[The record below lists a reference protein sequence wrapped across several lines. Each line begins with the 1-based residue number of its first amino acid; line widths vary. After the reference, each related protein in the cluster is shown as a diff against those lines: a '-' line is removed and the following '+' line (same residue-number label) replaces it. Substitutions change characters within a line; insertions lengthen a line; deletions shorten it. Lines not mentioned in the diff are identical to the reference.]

1 VISDAGLNPSPMNK
15 LMDLSIE
22 GVSDFRL
29 ILRFFLA
36 ATVLIAATSYTRGQS
51 LYPGLSSSEP
61 QQPATQN
68 PPGQNPSPAK
78 SSSNVPVQQPASS
91 ANRLT
96 RDEAVRLALMQA
108 SAFQT
113 SRYAELI
120 ASEDVRQ
127 ARIAFLP
134 RITAPSTVIYN
145 SPTLGPVFAGI
156 PRADQHSFIA
166 TNAITEYQALLG
178 ASGDID
184 LAGRLRAALRRSVA
198 LLEAARAG
206 TEIARRTLIQ
216 AVDDAYYGLAL
227 SSAKRSS
234 SELSLAA
241 AEEFARI
248 TQLMFNAGEVA
259 EVDSTRARLQVASK
273 RDEVEQA
280 RAAEIVAAGG
290 LRVLVGYDFATSIEV
305 FDLNNELPD
314 VTSIDRFAAS
324 AISNRPE
331 FAQLDAERRAAEQ
344 EVKAARAERLPQFS
358 YSLNGGFDSESL
370 RPDPLHDH
378 VGVLATVS
386 VTVPIFDWGAS
397 KSREQQARLRAKSF
411 ESERNLAVRN
421 FTQQFYGARAQA
433 IAAASRY
440 QILNASVADAEKNVQ
455 ASIARYRSGEA
466 PIIEVTDAL
475 TTLAAQRAALYQAL
489 FDYKQARARLLQVTG
504 Q

>member
-1 VISDAGLNPSPMNK
+1 M
-15 LMDLSIE
+15 
-22 GVSDFRL
+22 
-29 ILRFFLA
+29 
-36 ATVLIAATSYTRGQS
+36 TSTSVGRGQGPLDPWPKS
-51 LYPGLSSSEP
+51 GE
-61 QQPATQN
+61 QQPAARQN
-68 PPGQNPSPAK
+68 PPNQSSSPAK
-78 SSSNVPVQQPASS
+78 PSPNVFIQQPAAS

-96 RDEAVRLALMQA
+96 RDEAVRLALTQA

-127 ARIAFLP
+127 ARAAFLP

-145 SPTLGPVFAGI
+145 SPTLGPVVAGT
-156 PRADQHSFIA
+156 PRADQHSFIS

-184 LAGRLRAALRRSVA
+184 LGGRLRAALRRSVA

-227 SSAKRSS
+227 SSAKRGS

-248 TQLMFNAGEVA
+248 TQLMSNAGEVA
-259 EVDSTRARLQVASK
+259 EVDFIRARLQVASK

-280 RAAEIVAAGG
+280 RVAEIVAAGG
-290 LRVLVGYDFATSIEV
+290 LRVLVGYDFATPIEV

-314 VTSIDRFAAS
+314 VFSIDRFVAS

-344 EVKAARAERLPQFS
+344 EAKAARAERLPQFS
-358 YSLNGGFDSESL
+358 YSINGGFDSESL

-386 VTVPIFDWGAS
+386 VTIPIFDWGAS
-397 KSREQQARLRAKSF
+397 KSREQQARLRAKSL

-421 FTQQFYGARAQA
+421 FTQQFYGARALA
-433 IAAASRY
+433 LAAASRY

-455 ASIARYRSGEA
+455 ASIARYRAGEA
-466 PIIEVTDAL
+466 PIIEVTDAQS
-475 TTLAAQRAALYQAL
+475 TLAAQRAALYQAL
-489 FDYKQARARLLQVTG
+489 FDYQQARARLLQVTG